1 MSSFFKDTRR
11 LTIVAIFAFHGVVDG
26 TFFSRLADLQAA
38 TGLGDGSLGLA
49 LSGLPIGMFFG
60 CQMASRPIEE
70 AGVRNVLSVALP
82 LAAAGPMLTA
92 LLASGGVSFF
102 LLLLIQGA
110 ALAAV
115 NVAMNVEADR
125 IEAADGRRI
134 MNRCHAS
141 WALGFAVAGLA
152 GTGAV
157 AIGIPPA
164 WHFAGV
170 FALLSTVGLVIV
182 RRMAPSP
189 PRYHDLDE
197 GRSFA
202 RPTVAIL
209 LIMGFGISGMWLEG
223 ATRNWGVI
231 YLRDVDDPARWL
243 DTFVL
248 PLILAFQ
255 VIGRLAADRLIDRFG
270 PVGVARALTATTLV
284 GLAVVAADPPVPVT
298 LVGFALIG
306 LGISTAQPQANSAA
320 AQLGDR
326 PSSANVAALLS
337 LQTVLWLISPPLIGA
352 AAAEFGIK
360 TTFALFLP
368 LPLISLYFARYLR
381 ARES

>member
-1 MSSFFKDTRR
+1 VSSFFKDTRR

-125 IEAADGRRI
+125 IEAADERRI
-134 MNRCHAS
+134 LNRCHAS

-157 AIGIPPA
+157 AIGVPPA
-164 WHFAGV
+164 WHSPLSLPCFRRSASASFAGWYRHRR
-170 FALLSTVGLVIV
+170 VITTSARDARSHV
-182 RRMAPSP
+182 RPSP
-189 PRYHDLDE
+189 
-197 GRSFA
+197 SC
-202 RPTVAIL
+202 
-209 LIMGFGISGMWLEG
+209 
-223 ATRNWGVI
+223 
-231 YLRDVDDPARWL
+231 
-243 DTFVL
+243 
-248 PLILAFQ
+248 
-255 VIGRLAADRLIDRFG
+255 
-270 PVGVARALTATTLV
+270 
-284 GLAVVAADPPVPVT
+284 
-298 LVGFALIG
+298 
-306 LGISTAQPQANSAA
+306 
-320 AQLGDR
+320 
-326 PSSANVAALLS
+326 
-337 LQTVLWLISPPLIGA
+337 
-352 AAAEFGIK
+352 
-360 TTFALFLP
+360 
-368 LPLISLYFARYLR
+368 
-381 ARES
+381 